1 MVYGFGVEGE
11 WLSEY
16 VPSDKA
22 EFYYTKNGTKVGGPQ
37 LLTDGQSCVVID
49 WLVDLLIDWWIA

>member
-49 WLVDLLIDWWIA
+49 